1 MCLGYLSTA
10 REGVLRVE
18 YFKRL
23 TTHASD
29 DRRFKLVDE
38 LEEFLVPSSMLS
50 GGGASLPIAL
60 AQVSRARLELS
71 RETCDAILAKLLIS
85 SLSLR
90 TTLVI
95 NCRLTAAAASV
106 VEKSS
111 LTLGAPSGCPWGS
124 TQIVLV
130 LILWVFRT

>member
-1 MCLGYLSTA
+1 MMCLGYLSTA

-38 LEEFLVPSSMLS
+38 RREFLVPSSMLS

-95 NCRLTAAAASV
+95 CLN
-106 VEKSS
+106 K
-111 LTLGAPSGCPWGS
+111 
-124 TQIVLV
+124 VL
-130 LILWVFRT
+130 FRTWRFWSQCGHDRLSQLL